1 MSTDIGLSRASVAP
15 LLSHPEGRLGPPT
28 LGLAGQAQ
36 TADVP
41 SAPQRPIRQPDAGS
55 WGGAK
60 QTVGSHRH
68 AAPTRT
74 DELLASH
81 GAQFARFSAIG
92 GASQGGIVV
101 MPSNGDQGTW
111 R

>member
-68 AAPTRT
+68 AS
-74 DELLASH
+74 SH